1 MTGWDG
7 STQRRSSAA
16 DVSVG
21 NQAAER
27 PFCAYRGLLNQV
39 FEAVLADSG
48 LLQLSFP
55 KRDKKVHE
63 F

>member
-1 MTGWDG
+1 M
-7 STQRRSSAA
+7 QNRSSLLMFLL
-16 DVSVG
+16 VTK
-21 NQAAER
+21 AAER